1 MIKKAAHSFVL
12 TATMTLAACAGNP
25 NSGQAQACRDGL
37 STAYNELDAAKAEG
51 FDGTVDYTKAA
62 SLLAAAKI
70 QSEFE
75 KYPNCIDK
83 VARARA
89 YIRSSKGG

>member
-1 MIKKAAHSFVL
+1 MIKKGNYAFILAVTLS
-12 TATMTLAACAGNP
+12 LAACAGNP
-25 NSGQAQACRDGL
+25 NSGQAQACESGL
-37 STAYNELDAAKAEG
+37 STAYNELDAAEAEG
-51 FDGTVDYTKAA
+51 FGGTVDYTKAA